1 MEDVAF
7 TNKRIIEIFGDT
19 NMSPEDIAV
28 ISGRTGSEIKQILK
42 VVA

>member
-1 MEDVAF
+1 MEDVTF
-7 TNKRIIEIFGDT
+7 SDKRIIEIFGDT

-28 ISGRTGSEIKQILK
+28 ISGSTDSEIKQILK